1 MLIPIIEQIAL
12 ANESAGGG
20 SIVLLTQ
27 CAKLELEATIN
38 AAEIN
43 LRGSDVIIRT
53 GVPHIQSDLK
63 NVSAAGARAVI
74 VLADKNTSADADAA
88 DINTVRTVLSLRGMG
103 APTEGHIVA
112 EVLDVDNEPLL
123 KIVGKNSI
131 ETFVSHDVIGRL
143 MIQCARERGLAQ
155 VLEKLLGFD
164 GCEFY
169 IQEWPELT
177 GLTYGEAT
185 YRFEDA
191 ILVGVI
197 QNGIGEDSPV
207 TLLNPPN
214 DLLINEGDRIVVVAE
229 DDDTYQASAD
239 PLFHVVPEDLRSFS
253 AVYRPRRS
261 IPEKLLFVGWRRDM
275 EDMIAELDSSVAPG
289 SQLTLFN
296 QLSLKKRQVPS
307 LCLFPLPPSL

>member
-1 MLIPIIEQIAL
+1 M
-12 ANESAGGG
+12 
-20 SIVLLTQ
+20 
-27 CAKLELEATIN
+27 
-38 AAEIN
+38 
-43 LRGSDVIIRT
+43 IIRT

-103 APTEGHIVA
+103 APSHGHIVA

-155 VLEKLLGFD
+155 VLEKLLGFE

-169 IQEWPELT
+169 LHEWPEVT
-177 GLTYGEAT
+177 GLTYGEVM

-191 ILVGVI
+191 IVVGVVPNI
-197 QNGIGEDSPV
+197 VGEEPIA
-207 TLLNPPN
+207 LLNPSN
-214 DLLINEGDRIVVVAE
+214 DLVIHEGDRVIVIAE
-229 DDDTYQASAD
+229 DDDTYQASSE
-239 PLFHVVPEDLRSFS
+239 PLFTVCDEELASY
-253 AVYRPRRS
+253 ATVYRPRRT

-275 EDMIAELDSSVAPG
+275 EDMIAELDSAVAEG

-296 QLSLKKRQVPS
+296 QLSLNKRQVCLHFPS
-307 LCLFPLPPSL
+307 RS

>member
-1 MLIPIIEQIAL
+1 M
-12 ANESAGGG
+12 
-20 SIVLLTQ
+20 
-27 CAKLELEATIN
+27 
-38 AAEIN
+38 
-43 LRGSDVIIRT
+43 
-53 GVPHIQSDLK
+53 
-63 NVSAAGARAVI
+63 
-74 VLADKNTSADADAA
+74 DADAA

-103 APTEGHIVA
+103 APTKGHIVA

-169 IQEWPELT
+169 IKEWPELT
-177 GLTYGEAT
+177 GLTYGEAM

-197 QNGIGEDSPV
+197 QSGIGEDGAV

-214 DLLINEGDRIVVVAE
+214 DLIINDGDGIVVIAE
-229 DDDTYQASAD
+229 DDDTYEASTDSLFSISNEKIQA
-239 PLFHVVPEDLRSFS
+239 LS

-261 IPEKLLFVGWRRDM
+261 VPEKLLFVGWRRDM

-296 QLSLKKRQVPS
+296 QLSLKKRQVH
-307 LCLFPLPPSL
+307 PPIWLLT